1 MVSERAEERDEE
13 DTQVERAYFRGHENG
28 FETLVKKGKTL
39 RVGCHEDE
47 SFTTFVWSCESH

>member
-28 FETLVKKGKTL
+28 FETLIKKE
-39 RVGCHEDE
+39 RH
-47 SFTTFVWSCESH
+47 